1 MRLPKLSSAVARRA
15 STTAGRSAGRVAASQ
30 DKATPCGG
38 LCDPNNNTCGAL
50 CPNCLLDPQ
59 TNQYTCQK

>member
-15 STTAGRSAGRVAASQ
+15 STTAGRSAGRVSAQ
-30 DKATPCGG
+30 EPVLPCGAE
-38 LCDPNNNTCGAL
+38 CDPNDNQCGAL

-59 TNQYTCQK
+59 TGLYTCQK